1 MGERKR
7 LCLRCAGDLRGA
19 GAQCQMVDSAGGSTG
34 ECQGCRKR
42 KLCFTWDVTYKTR
55 NEK

>member
-7 LCLRCAGDLRGA
+7 LCLRCVGDLRGA

-34 ECQGCRKR
+34 ECQGCGKR
-42 KLCFTWDVTYKTR
+42 KLCFNWDVTYKTR